1 MILQTWQRKALLG
14 AVGLLALVVI
24 ISSLNTS
31 FQWINRPFPGFFLYG
46 NMVVGPDFLPRWSG
60 EKEGLR
66 FMDRIVA
73 VEGRAVHRR
82 REIYDLVQSS
92 PPNSS
97 FHYTME
103 RAGENISLTIPSMKF
118 TFFDWFLTYGVYLL
132 VGLSFL
138 TIGIAPIYLRSSLP
152 SVAPLFFMGSTV
164 FLWFATTFD
173 YMTTDIFLK
182 DVRVFSF
189 TLTPSAGIHLGL
201 LLARG
206 PDGFKRR
213 RLYLYLIYGASILL
227 GLFNSYSFYASVTIW
242 QWALRLSYIYGWL
255 ASLIFLSLLWKA
267 VRAPISNLERS
278 RLRVILGGAFL
289 GFLFPTFGTVIR
301 SYYLLEVPHN
311 LLLIFTVC
319 FPLSVAFALLKYN
332 LFDIDAVF
340 KLGLQIILTGGLL
353 LAYVLVVM
361 ILSISIGIYEE
372 DYLFPILLSIL
383 VVLVFSP
390 LMRWIEGVVSRYV
403 YRRGY
408 DPVMLQR
415 EVSSLL
421 RTLSRPKSV
430 AEKFLKVVK
439 DRVGIKTG
447 SVFCQ
452 SEEQGGKFSI
462 YLNGYSMGSEEYPIE
477 LCSPWVEYFEALD
490 RGISKDEVETN
501 PVYRDN
507 RDSLLKIFRELK
519 LELLIPMIFEKKLLG
534 LVSLGKKTSGGTYSA
549 DDFRIL
555 SNLTEQLALSLKNG
569 ILFEQSVRAGDE
581 YMILYDRSE
590 KMNKKLI
597 GMDQQQK
604 QFVANISHE
613 LRTPISTILGYT
625 ELLLDPEFNGERR
638 IILERIVNGGR
649 SVSGLM
655 DSLLE
660 FSRMESGTLSLGL
673 EEVGVRELFG
683 TLETMTVRL
692 VKGSPIRLRWQI
704 DPSISAI
711 KTDPKKLQQILI
723 HLLTNSVKFTER
735 GEIALEVKPY
745 WDNGYDFVEISV
757 SDTGIG
763 ISKCDQEIIFEEFRQ
778 LDGSSTRKF
787 GGTGLGL
794 SLCKKLAQ
802 SLGGRIEVQSEVG
815 HGSTF
820 SLILPVKGSLESPA
834 ARLEGP

>member
-1 MILQTWQRKALLG
+1 MILQTWQRKALLA

-46 NMVVGPDFLPRWSG
+46 NMVVGPDFLPQWSG
-60 EKEGLR
+60 GKEGLR
-66 FMDRIVA
+66 FLDHIVA
-73 VEGRAVHRR
+73 VGGRPATRRKEIYELVHR
-82 REIYDLVQSS
+82 S
-92 PPNSS
+92 PPNSP
-97 FHYTME
+97 FHYTIE
-103 RAGENISLTIPSMKF
+103 RAGEHISITIPSMNF
-118 TFFDWFLTYGVYLL
+118 TFFDWFLTYGIYLL

-138 TIGIAPIYLRSSLP
+138 IIGIAPIYLRSSLP
-152 SVAPLFFMGSTV
+152 SATPLFFMGGAV

-173 YMTTDIFLK
+173 YLTSDIFLK
-182 DVRVFSF
+182 EVRVFSF

-201 LLARG
+201 LLARSREEI
-206 PDGFKRR
+206 KRR
-213 RLYLYLIYGASILL
+213 RLYLYLIYGVSMLL
-227 GLFNSYSFYASVTIW
+227 GLFYSYSFFASVTIW
-242 QWALRLSYIYGWL
+242 QWALRLSYVYSWL
-255 ASLIFLSLLWKA
+255 ATLIFLSLLW
-267 VRAPISNLERS
+267 RALKGPISNLERS
-278 RLRVILGGAFL
+278 RLRVILGGAIL
-289 GFLFPTFGTVIR
+289 GFFIPTFGTVIG

-319 FPLSVAFALLKYN
+319 FPLSVAFALLKFN

-340 KLGLQIILTGGLL
+340 KLGLKVTLTAGLL
-353 LAYVLVVM
+353 VAYVLSVV
-361 ILSISIGIYEE
+361 ILSVSVGIYEE
-372 DYLFPILLSIL
+372 DYLLPLLLSIL

-390 LMRWIEGVVSRYV
+390 LVRWIENVVSRYF
-403 YRRGY
+403 YRREY
-408 DPVMLQR
+408 DPVLLQR

-421 RTLSRPKSV
+421 RTLSRPQDL
-430 AEKFLKVVK
+430 AEKYLKTLK
-439 DRVGIKTG
+439 DRIGIKTG

-462 YLNGYSMGSEEYPIE
+462 YLNGYSVGSEEYPIE
-477 LCSPWVEYFEALD
+477 LCSPWVEYFEARD

-549 DDFRIL
+549 DDFRVL

-569 ILFEQSVRAGDE
+569 ILFEQSVRARDE
-581 YMILYDRSE
+581 YMILYNRSE
-590 KMNKKLI
+590 KMNKELI
-597 GMDQQQK
+597 GMDQQKK

-625 ELLLDPEFNGERR
+625 ELLLDPAFNGESG

-649 SVSGLM
+649 SVSELM

-660 FSRMESGTLSLGL
+660 FSRTESGTMSLRL
-673 EEVGVRELFG
+673 EEVDVRELFG

-692 VKGSPIRLRWQI
+692 IKGYPIRMRWQI
-704 DPSISAI
+704 DPSLAAI

-723 HLLTNSVKFTER
+723 HLLTNAVKFTER
-735 GEIALEVKPY
+735 GEIALEIKY
-745 WDNGYDFVEISV
+745 YGEKRYDFVEISV

-763 ISKCDQEIIFEEFRQ
+763 ISKCDQEVIFEEFRQ

-820 SLILPVKGSLESPA
+820 SLILPVK
-834 ARLEGP
+834 

>member
-1 MILQTWQRKALLG
+1 MILQTWQRKALLA

-24 ISSLNTS
+24 ISSLNSS

-46 NMVVGPDFLPRWSG
+46 NMVVGPDFLPQWSG
-60 EKEGLR
+60 GKEGLR
-66 FMDRIVA
+66 FLDHIVA
-73 VEGRAVHRR
+73 VGGRPATRR
-82 REIYDLVQSS
+82 KEIYELVHSS
-92 PPNSS
+92 PPNTP
-97 FHYTME
+97 FHYTIE
-103 RAGENISLTIPSMKF
+103 RAGKHISITIPSMNF
-118 TFFDWFLTYGVYLL
+118 TFFDWFLTYGIYLL

-138 TIGIAPIYLRSSLP
+138 IIGIAPIYLRSSLP
-152 SVAPLFFMGSTV
+152 PATPLFFMGSAV

-173 YMTTDIFLK
+173 YLTSDIFLK
-182 DVRVFSF
+182 EVRVFSF

-201 LLARG
+201 LLARSREEI
-206 PDGFKRR
+206 KRR
-213 RLYLYLIYGASILL
+213 RLYLYLIYGASMLL
-227 GLFNSYSFYASVTIW
+227 GLFYNYSFFASVTVW
-242 QWALRLSYIYGWL
+242 QWALRLSYVYSWL
-255 ASLIFLSLLWKA
+255 ATLIFLSLLW
-267 VRAPISNLERS
+267 RALKDPISNLERS
-278 RLRVILGGAFL
+278 RLGVILGGAIL
-289 GFLFPTFGTVIR
+289 GFFIPTFGTVIG

-340 KLGLQIILTGGLL
+340 KRGLKVTLTAGLL
-353 LAYVLVVM
+353 LAYVLVVV
-361 ILSISIGIYEE
+361 ILSVSVGIYKE
-372 DYLFPILLSIL
+372 DYLFPLLLSIL
-383 VVLVFSP
+383 FVLVFGP
-390 LMRWIEGVVSRYV
+390 LVRLIENVVSRYF
-403 YRRGY
+403 YRREY
-408 DPVMLQR
+408 DPVLLQR

-421 RTLSRPKSV
+421 RTLSRPQDL
-430 AEKFLKVVK
+430 AEKYLKTLK
-439 DRVGIKTG
+439 DRIGIKTG

-462 YLNGYSMGSEEYPIE
+462 YLNGYSVGSEGYPIE

-534 LVSLGKKTSGGTYSA
+534 LVSLGKKTSGGTYTA

-555 SNLTEQLALSLKNG
+555 SNLTEHLALSLKNG
-569 ILFEQSVRAGDE
+569 ILFEQSIRARDE

-590 KMNKKLI
+590 KMNKELI
-597 GMDQQQK
+597 DMAQQKK

-625 ELLLDPEFNGERR
+625 ELLLDPAFKGESG

-649 SVSGLM
+649 SVSELM

-660 FSRMESGTLSLGL
+660 FSRTESGTMSLRL
-673 EEVGVRELFG
+673 EEVDVRELFG

-692 VKGSPIRLRWQI
+692 IKGYPIRMRWQI
-704 DPSISAI
+704 DPSLAAI

-723 HLLTNSVKFTER
+723 HLLTNAVKFTER
-735 GEIALEVKPY
+735 GEIALEIKPY
-745 WDNGYDFVEISV
+745 GEKCYDFVEISV

-820 SLILPVKGSLESPA
+820 SLILPVK
-834 ARLEGP
+834 

>member
-1 MILQTWQRKALLG
+1 
-14 AVGLLALVVI
+14 
-24 ISSLNTS
+24 
-31 FQWINRPFPGFFLYG
+31 
-46 NMVVGPDFLPRWSG
+46 MVVGPDFLPQWSG
-60 EKEGLR
+60 GKEGLR
-66 FMDRIVA
+66 FLDHIVA
-73 VEGRAVHRR
+73 VGGRPVTSR
-82 REIYDLVQSS
+82 REIYQLVQSS
-92 PPNSS
+92 TPNAP
-97 FHYTME
+97 FHYTIE
-103 RAGENISLTIPSMKF
+103 RAGKSLSITVPSMTF
-118 TFFDWFLTYGVYLL
+118 TFFDWFLTYGIYLL

-138 TIGIAPIYLRSSLP
+138 IIGIAPIYLRSSLP
-152 SVAPLFFMGSTV
+152 SASPLFFMGGAV

-173 YMTTDIFLK
+173 YLTSDIFLK
-182 DVRVFSF
+182 EVRVFSF

-201 LLARG
+201 LLTRSREG
-206 PDGFKRR
+206 VKRR
-213 RLYLYLIYGASILL
+213 KFYLYIIYGLSMLL
-227 GLFNSYSFYASVTIW
+227 GLFYSYSFFASVTIW
-242 QWALRLSYIYGWL
+242 QWALRMSYVYSWL
-255 ASLIFLSLLWKA
+255 ATLIFISLLW
-267 VRAPISNLERS
+267 RALKDPISNLERS
-278 RLRVILGGAFL
+278 RLRVILGGAIL
-289 GFLFPTFGTVIR
+289 GFFIPTFGTVIG

-340 KLGLQIILTGGLL
+340 KTGLQVTLTAGLL
-353 LAYVLVVM
+353 LVYVLAVV
-361 ILSISIGIYEE
+361 ILSVSVEIYEE
-372 DYLFPILLSIL
+372 DYLFPLLLSAL

-390 LMRWIEGVVSRYV
+390 LVRWLGDVVSRYV
-403 YRRGY
+403 YRREY
-408 DPVMLQR
+408 DPVLLQR

-421 RTLSRPKSV
+421 RTLSRPQDL
-430 AEKFLKVVK
+430 AEKYLKAVN
-439 DRVGIKTG
+439 DRIGIKTG

-452 SEEQGGKFSI
+452 SEEEGGKFSI
-462 YLNGYSMGSEEYPIE
+462 YLNGYSRYSEGYPVE
-477 LCSPWVEYFEALD
+477 LCSPWVEHFEARD
-490 RGISKDEVETN
+490 RGISRDEVETN
-501 PVYRDN
+501 PIYGGK

-534 LVSLGKKTSGGTYSA
+534 LVSLGKKSSGGTYSA

-569 ILFEQSVRAGDE
+569 ILFEQSVRARDK
-581 YMILYDRSE
+581 YMSLYDRSE
-590 KMNKKLI
+590 KMNKRLI
-597 GMDQQQK
+597 GMDQQKK

-625 ELLLDPEFNGERR
+625 ELLLDPAFNGESRV
-638 IILERIVNGGR
+638 ILERIVNGGR

-660 FSRMESGTLSLGL
+660 FSRTESGTMSLSL
-673 EEVGVRELFG
+673 EEVGVRELLG
-683 TLETMTVRL
+683 TLETMTGRL

-704 DPSISAI
+704 DPSITAI
-711 KTDPKKLQQILI
+711 KTEPKKLQQILI
-723 HLLTNSVKFTER
+723 HLLTNAVKFTER
-735 GEIALEVKPY
+735 GEIALEIKPH
-745 WDNGYDFVEISV
+745 GEKGRDFIEISV

-802 SLGGRIEVQSEVG
+802 SLDGRIEVQSEVG

-834 ARLEGP
+834 ARLEAP

>member
-1 MILQTWQRKALLG
+1 MILQTWQRKALLA

-24 ISSLNTS
+24 ISSLNSS

-46 NMVVGPDFLPRWSG
+46 NMVVGPDFLPQWSG
-60 EKEGLR
+60 GKEGLR
-66 FMDRIVA
+66 FLDHIVA
-73 VEGRAVHRR
+73 VGGRPATSRK
-82 REIYDLVQSS
+82 EIYQLVQGST
-92 PPNSS
+92 PNAP
-97 FHYTME
+97 FHYTIE
-103 RAGENISLTIPSMKF
+103 RAGKNISITIPSMKF
-118 TFFDWFLTYGVYLL
+118 TFFDWFLTYGIYLL

-138 TIGIAPIYLRSSLP
+138 IIGIAPIYLRSSLP
-152 SVAPLFFMGSTV
+152 SATPLFFMGGAV

-173 YMTTDIFLK
+173 YLTSDIFLK
-182 DVRVFSF
+182 EVRVFSF

-201 LLARG
+201 LLTRSREEI
-206 PDGFKRR
+206 KRR
-213 RLYLYLIYGASILL
+213 RVYLYIIYGLSMLL
-227 GLFNSYSFYASVTIW
+227 GLFYSYSYFASVSIW
-242 QWALRLSYIYGWL
+242 QWALRVSYVYSLL
-255 ASLIFLSLLWKA
+255 ATLIFIGLLWRGLKD
-267 VRAPISNLERS
+267 RISNLERS
-278 RLRVILGGAFL
+278 RLRVILGGAIL
-289 GFLFPTFGTVIR
+289 GFFIPTFGTVIG
-301 SYYLLEVPHN
+301 SYFLLEVPHN

-340 KLGLQIILTGGLL
+340 KTGLQVTLTAGLL
-353 LAYVLVVM
+353 LVYVLAVV
-361 ILSISIGIYEE
+361 ILSVSVEIYEE
-372 DYLFPILLSIL
+372 DYLFPLLLSVL

-390 LMRWIEGVVSRYV
+390 LVRWIGDVVSRYV
-403 YRRGY
+403 YRREY
-408 DPVMLQR
+408 DPVLLQR

-421 RTLSRPKSV
+421 RTLSRPQDL
-430 AEKFLKVVK
+430 AEKYLKAVN
-439 DRVGIKTG
+439 DRIGIKTG

-462 YLNGYSMGSEEYPIE
+462 YLNGYSRYSEGYPVE
-477 LCSPWVEYFEALD
+477 LCSPWVEYFEARD
-490 RGISKDEVETN
+490 SGISRDEVETN
-501 PVYRDN
+501 PVYGGK

-569 ILFEQSVRAGDE
+569 ILFEQSVRARDK
-581 YMILYDRSE
+581 YMSLYDRSE
-590 KMNKKLI
+590 KMNKRLI
-597 GMDQQQK
+597 GMDQQKK

-625 ELLLDPEFNGERR
+625 ELLLDPAFNGESR

-660 FSRMESGTLSLGL
+660 FSRTESGTMSLSL
-673 EEVGVRELFG
+673 EEVGVRELLG
-683 TLETMTVRL
+683 TLETMTGRL

-704 DPSISAI
+704 DPSITAI
-711 KTDPKKLQQILI
+711 KTEPKKLQQILI
-723 HLLTNSVKFTER
+723 HLLTNAVKFTER
-735 GEIALEVKPY
+735 GEIALEIKPHEEK
-745 WDNGYDFVEISV
+745 GRDFIEISV

-802 SLGGRIEVQSEVG
+802 SLDGRIEVQSEVG
-815 HGSTF
+815 HGSKF

-834 ARLEGP
+834 A

>member
-1 MILQTWQRKALLG
+1 MILQTWQRKALLA

-24 ISSLNTS
+24 ISSLNSS

-46 NMVVGPDFLPRWSG
+46 NMVVGPDFLPQWSG
-60 EKEGLR
+60 GKEGLR
-66 FMDRIVA
+66 FLDHIVA
-73 VEGRAVHRR
+73 VGGRPATRR
-82 REIYDLVQSS
+82 KEIYELVHSS
-92 PPNSS
+92 PPNTP
-97 FHYTME
+97 FHYTIE
-103 RAGENISLTIPSMKF
+103 RAGKHISITIPSMNF
-118 TFFDWFLTYGVYLL
+118 TFFDWFLTYGIYLL

-138 TIGIAPIYLRSSLP
+138 IIGIAPIYLRSSLP
-152 SVAPLFFMGSTV
+152 PATPLFFMGSAV

-173 YMTTDIFLK
+173 YLTSDIFLK
-182 DVRVFSF
+182 EVRVFSF

-201 LLARG
+201 LLARSREEI
-206 PDGFKRR
+206 KRR
-213 RLYLYLIYGASILL
+213 RLYLYLIYGASMLL
-227 GLFNSYSFYASVTIW
+227 GLFYNYSFFASVTVW
-242 QWALRLSYIYGWL
+242 QWALRLSYVYSWL
-255 ASLIFLSLLWKA
+255 ATLIFLSLLW
-267 VRAPISNLERS
+267 RALKDPISNLERS
-278 RLRVILGGAFL
+278 RLRVILGGAIL
-289 GFLFPTFGTVIR
+289 GFFIPTFGTVIG

-311 LLLIFTVC
+311 LLLIFPVC

-340 KLGLQIILTGGLL
+340 KRGLKVTLTAGLL
-353 LAYVLVVM
+353 LAYVLVVV
-361 ILSISIGIYEE
+361 ILSVSVGIYEE
-372 DYLFPILLSIL
+372 DYLFPLLLSIL
-383 VVLVFSP
+383 FVLVFGP
-390 LMRWIEGVVSRYV
+390 LVRLIENVVSRYF
-403 YRRGY
+403 YRREY
-408 DPVMLQR
+408 DPVLLQR

-421 RTLSRPKSV
+421 RTLSRPQDL
-430 AEKFLKVVK
+430 AEKYLKTLK
-439 DRVGIKTG
+439 DRIGIKTG

-462 YLNGYSMGSEEYPIE
+462 YLNGYSVGSEGYPIE

-490 RGISKDEVETN
+490 RGISRDEVETN

-534 LVSLGKKTSGGTYSA
+534 LVSLGKKTSGGTYTA

-555 SNLTEQLALSLKNG
+555 SNLTEHLALSLKNG
-569 ILFEQSVRAGDE
+569 ILFEQSIRARDE

-590 KMNKKLI
+590 KMNKELI
-597 GMDQQQK
+597 DMAQQKK
-604 QFVANISHE
+604 QFVSNISHE

-625 ELLLDPEFNGERR
+625 ELLLDPAFKGESG

-649 SVSGLM
+649 SVSELM

-660 FSRMESGTLSLGL
+660 FSRTESGTMSLRL
-673 EEVGVRELFG
+673 EEVDVRELFG

-692 VKGSPIRLRWQI
+692 IKGYPIRMRWQI
-704 DPSISAI
+704 DPSLAAI

-723 HLLTNSVKFTER
+723 HLLTNAVKFTER
-735 GEIALEVKPY
+735 GEIALEIKPY
-745 WDNGYDFVEISV
+745 GEKCYDFVEISV

-820 SLILPVKGSLESPA
+820 SLILPVK
-834 ARLEGP
+834 

>member
-1 MILQTWQRKALLG
+1 MILQTWQRKALLA

-24 ISSLNTS
+24 VSSLNTS

-46 NMVVGPDFLPRWSG
+46 NMVVGPDFLPQWSG

-66 FMDRIVA
+66 FLDHIIA
-73 VEGRAVHRR
+73 VGGRPATRR
-82 REIYDLVQSS
+82 KEIYGLVQSS
-92 PPNSS
+92 PSNTP
-97 FHYTME
+97 FHYTIE
-103 RAGENISLTIPSMKF
+103 RAGENISITIPSMNF
-118 TFFDWFLTYGVYLL
+118 TFFDWFLTYGIYLL

-138 TIGIAPIYLRSSLP
+138 IIGIAPIYLRSSL
-152 SVAPLFFMGSTV
+152 SSATPLFFMGGAV

-173 YMTTDIFLK
+173 YLTSEIFLK
-182 DVRVFSF
+182 EVRVFSF

-201 LLARG
+201 LLTRSREKI
-206 PDGFKRR
+206 KRR
-213 RLYLYLIYGASILL
+213 RLYLYIIYGLSMLL
-227 GLFNSYSFYASVTIW
+227 GLFYSYSFFASVTIW
-242 QWALRLSYIYGWL
+242 QWALRMSYVYSLL
-255 ASLIFLSLLWKA
+255 ATLIFLSLLLRSLKD
-267 VRAPISNLERS
+267 PISNLERS
-278 RLRVILGGAFL
+278 RLRVILGGAIL
-289 GFLFPTFGTVIR
+289 GFFIPTFGTVIG
-301 SYYLLEVPHN
+301 SYYLLDVPHN

-332 LFDIDAVF
+332 LFDIDAIF
-340 KLGLQIILTGGLL
+340 KLGLQVTLTTVLL
-353 LAYVLVVM
+353 LVYVLAVV
-361 ILSISIGIYEE
+361 ILSVSVGIYEE
-372 DYLFPILLSIL
+372 DYLFPLLLSIL

-390 LMRWIEGVVSRYV
+390 LVRWIENVVSRYV
-403 YRRGY
+403 YRREY
-408 DPVMLQR
+408 DPVLLQR

-421 RTLSRPKSV
+421 RTLSRPQDL
-430 AEKFLKVVK
+430 AEKYLKTVN
-439 DRVGIKTG
+439 DRIGIKTG

-462 YLNGYSMGSEEYPIE
+462 YLNGYSRYSEGYPVE
-477 LCSPWVEYFEALD
+477 LCSPWVEYFEARD
-490 RGISKDEVETN
+490 RGISRDEVETN
-501 PVYRDN
+501 PVYGGK

-549 DDFRIL
+549 DDFKIL
-555 SNLTEQLALSLKNG
+555 SNLTEHLALSLNNG
-569 ILFEQSVRAGDE
+569 ILFEQFVRGKDE

-590 KMNKKLI
+590 KINKRLI
-597 GMDQQQK
+597 GMDQQKK

-625 ELLLDPEFNGERR
+625 ELLLNPEFNGESR

-660 FSRMESGTLSLGL
+660 FSRTESGTMSLSL
-673 EEVGVRELFG
+673 EEVDIRELFG

-692 VKGSPIRLRWQI
+692 VKGSHIRLRWQI
-704 DPSISAI
+704 DPSLAAI
-711 KTDPKKLQQILI
+711 KTDPKKLQQIMI
-723 HLLTNSVKFTER
+723 HLLTNAVKFTES
-735 GEIALEVKPY
+735 GEIALEIKPHEE
-745 WDNGYDFVEISV
+745 NGRDFVEISV

-802 SLGGRIEVQSEVG
+802 SVSGRIEVQSEVG

-820 SLILPVKGSLESPA
+820 SLILPVKGSLEYRP
-834 ARLEGP
+834 LD

>member
-1 MILQTWQRKALLG
+1 MILQTWQRKALLA

-46 NMVVGPDFLPRWSG
+46 NMVVGPDFLPQWSG
-60 EKEGLR
+60 GKEGLR
-66 FMDRIVA
+66 FLDHIVA
-73 VEGRAVHRR
+73 VGGRPVTSR
-82 REIYDLVQSS
+82 REIYQLVQSS
-92 PPNSS
+92 TPNAP
-97 FHYTME
+97 FHYTIE
-103 RAGENISLTIPSMKF
+103 RAGKSLSITVPSMTF
-118 TFFDWFLTYGVYLL
+118 TFFDWFLTYGIYLL

-138 TIGIAPIYLRSSLP
+138 IIGIAPIYLRSSLP
-152 SVAPLFFMGSTV
+152 SASPLFFMGGAV

-173 YMTTDIFLK
+173 YLTSDIFLK
-182 DVRVFSF
+182 EVRVFSF

-201 LLARG
+201 LLTRSREG
-206 PDGFKRR
+206 VKRR
-213 RLYLYLIYGASILL
+213 KFYLYIIYGLSMLL
-227 GLFNSYSFYASVTIW
+227 GLFYSYSFFASVTIW
-242 QWALRLSYIYGWL
+242 QWALRMSYVYSWL
-255 ASLIFLSLLWKA
+255 ATLIFISLLW
-267 VRAPISNLERS
+267 RALKDPISNLERS
-278 RLRVILGGAFL
+278 RLRVILGGAIL
-289 GFLFPTFGTVIR
+289 GFFIPTFGTVIG

-340 KLGLQIILTGGLL
+340 KTGLQVTLTAGLL
-353 LAYVLVVM
+353 LVYVLAVV
-361 ILSISIGIYEE
+361 ILSVSVEIYEE
-372 DYLFPILLSIL
+372 DYLFPLLLSAL

-390 LMRWIEGVVSRYV
+390 LVRWLGDVVSRYV
-403 YRRGY
+403 YRREY
-408 DPVMLQR
+408 DPVLLQR

-421 RTLSRPKSV
+421 RTLSRPQDL
-430 AEKFLKVVK
+430 AEKYLKAVN
-439 DRVGIKTG
+439 DRIGIKTG

-452 SEEQGGKFSI
+452 SEEEGGKFSI
-462 YLNGYSMGSEEYPIE
+462 YLNGYSRCSEGYPVE
-477 LCSPWVEYFEALD
+477 LCSPWVEHFEARD
-490 RGISKDEVETN
+490 RGISRDEVETN
-501 PVYRDN
+501 PIYGGK

-534 LVSLGKKTSGGTYSA
+534 LVSLGKKSSGGTYSA

-569 ILFEQSVRAGDE
+569 ILFEQSVRARDK
-581 YMILYDRSE
+581 YMSLYDRSE
-590 KMNKKLI
+590 KMNKRLI
-597 GMDQQQK
+597 GMDQQKK

-625 ELLLDPEFNGERR
+625 ELLLDPAFNGESRV
-638 IILERIVNGGR
+638 ILERIVNGGR

-660 FSRMESGTLSLGL
+660 FSRTESGTMSLSL
-673 EEVGVRELFG
+673 EEVDVRELLG
-683 TLETMTVRL
+683 TLETMTGRL

-704 DPSISAI
+704 DPSITAI
-711 KTDPKKLQQILI
+711 KTEPKKLQQILI
-723 HLLTNSVKFTER
+723 HLLTNAVKFTER
-735 GEIALEVKPY
+735 GEIALEIKPH
-745 WDNGYDFVEISV
+745 GEKGRDFIEISV

-802 SLGGRIEVQSEVG
+802 SLDGRIEVQSEVG

-834 ARLEGP
+834 ARLEAP